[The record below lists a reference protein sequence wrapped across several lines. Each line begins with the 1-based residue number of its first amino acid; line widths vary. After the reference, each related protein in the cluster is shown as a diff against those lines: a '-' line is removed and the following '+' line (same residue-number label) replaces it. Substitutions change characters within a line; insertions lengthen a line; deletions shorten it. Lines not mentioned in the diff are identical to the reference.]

1 MTTDEA
7 LTIIAQQ
14 NKTLTS
20 QNEMLI
26 FLTARLV
33 WKPEEL
39 VDIVMANKKKDP
51 EAYVTVYNAC
61 DGRTTGKQLAEIAGV
76 SQPVTGVLQGWLEDG
91 IVLNVGT
98 ESQPRY
104 RRLMKLPEKR
114 KTEKKAKQPNAEPAQ
129 TEAVQA
135 EPIPQETEKKVE
147 VQQ

>member
-1 MTTDEA
+1 VTTDEA
-7 LTIIAQQ
+7 LTIIVQQ

-26 FLTARLV
+26 SLTARLV
-33 WKPEEL
+33 WKPEDL
-39 VDIVMANKKKDP
+39 VEIVMANKKKDP

-76 SQPVTGVLQGWLEDG
+76 SQPAMSGVLQGWLEDG

-98 ESQPRY
+98 ESQPKY

-114 KTEKKAKQPNAEPAQ
+114 KAEKKAKQPNAEPAQ
-129 TEAVQA
+129 AEADRVN
-135 EPIPQETEKKVE
+135 P
-147 VQQ
+147 

>member
-39 VDIVMANKKKDP
+39 VEIVMANKKKDP
-51 EAYVTVYNAC
+51 EAYISVYNAL
-61 DGRTTGKQLAEIAGV
+61 DGEKTGKQLGEIAGV
-76 SQPVTGVLQGWLEDG
+76 SQQSISAVLSGWLEDG

-98 ESQPRY
+98 DAHPKY
-104 RRLMKLPEKR
+104 RRLMRLPEKR
-114 KTEKKAKQPNAEPAQ
+114 KAKPKQETPRVTAEVAEP
-129 TEAVQA
+129 
-135 EPIPQETEKKVE
+135 E
-147 VQQ
+147 VQP

>member
-14 NKTLTS
+14 NRTLTS

-39 VDIVMANKKKDP
+39 VEIVMANKKKDKNP

-76 SQPVTGVLQGWLEDG
+76 GQPTMSGVLQGWLEDG
-91 IVLNVGT
+91 IREEEDGE
-98 ESQPRY
+98 ESETAELRACSD
-104 RRLMKLPEKR
+104 RGCAGR
-114 KTEKKAKQPNAEPAQ
+114 ANASRD
-129 TEAVQA
+129 
-135 EPIPQETEKKVE
+135 
-147 VQQ
+147 